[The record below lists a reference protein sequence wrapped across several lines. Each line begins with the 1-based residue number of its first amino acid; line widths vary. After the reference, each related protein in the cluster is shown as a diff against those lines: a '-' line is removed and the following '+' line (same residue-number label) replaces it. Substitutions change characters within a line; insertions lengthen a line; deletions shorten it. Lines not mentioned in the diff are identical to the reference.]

1 MNSLKH
7 SRWLLLL
14 AAIIAFDVSARAQDS
29 QSGREL
35 YENAELFNQLSG
47 AGQNLMRLR
56 FGPRPGERVEKPGKQ
71 EPISPVFDS
80 RGGTAHLSAIANS
93 LVNDAAADATA
104 QDTQSETSIVLGS
117 GTTVIAGFND
127 SGSYIGGASKFTGF
141 SRSTNG
147 GTSWVDGGTLPTST
161 NGDAGD
167 PVLARNTTT
176 GRIYLATLQFSGN
189 GMAMFRSD
197 DNGLTWMAPTQA
209 APGATGFQD
218 KEWIVVDNFAG
229 AGNGNVYHGYR
240 DFATGGGMKFTRSTD
255 NGATFTPSPGFV
267 IATGGQGAW
276 VTVGTDHA
284 VYYHWLS
291 GSSILQRKSTDQG
304 VTFASATTVA
314 TLLTTG
320 TNGDLGLTGFRSN
333 AFPQVVVNPVSGH
346 LYMTYND
353 NPAGADRGDVYF
365 RHSTDGGA
373 TWSAQVRV
381 NNDAGTNDNWQ
392 PAIAATP
399 DGTGLFVGWYDRRND
414 PANNL
419 IERWGV
425 IGTISGS
432 TITFGNNFKI
442 SPPFPVVVGVDPVI
456 NATYMGDYDQ
466 VVADN
471 SFFYMTWG
479 DNRDQSIAVPA
490 RKNANVRF
498 AKIPVAGPGP
508 IISASATA
516 VTGGNGNGGVDPN
529 ECNDFA
535 ITLRNDGTST
545 ATSVVGTIS
554 TTAPNVTLTTNNA
567 TYPNITVG
575 GTANSTLPF
584 KISTNLA
591 YVCGT
596 AIPITLVVT
605 YTGGSDTIV
614 VSAPVN
620 GSGYTLT
627 QSSGNSIVP
636 GTTDIGNHGDDVTTN
651 ITLPFSYDFY
661 DGTYTTVNVSSNGNL
676 QFVSNSTAYANI
688 CLPSTALNYAIFP
701 HWDDLRTD
709 AAGRGIFTS
718 TSGSTPNRIFNIEWR
733 ATLFSGGGAA
743 KFQVRLY
750 EGLRKLDIIYGDTVT
765 NSGVGAT
772 AGIQQGTGASYS
784 QFSCNTAALTP
795 GLKLTYTQGVCTDGG
810 GDCFA
815 VPIQLARFTGRAL
828 SRNRVLLEWRTI
840 SEINN
845 YGFEIQKATEES
857 GPFATIAGSF
867 VPGHGT
873 TIEPHDYSWID
884 ASASPALPYYRLKQ
898 IDLDGSVNYFDPIRV
913 SMPTA
918 VGEQSAPTEFA
929 LEQNYPN
936 PFNPSTVIQFALPQN
951 AMVTLDVFNAVGQR
965 VATLVNERR
974 EAGYHQATFDGTD
987 LASGV
992 YVYKLH
998 AGNFVATRKLL
1009 LVK

>member
-1 MNSLKH
+1 MNCFTH
-7 SRWLLLL
+7 FRRLLLPV
-14 AAIIAFDVSARAQDS
+14 AIIAIAVSAQAQDS

-35 YENAELFNQLSG
+35 YENEELFNQLSS
-47 AGQNLMRLR
+47 AGQNLLRLR

-71 EPISPVFDS
+71 EALSPVFDS
-80 RGGTAHLSAIANS
+80 RGGTAHLSGIVNA

-104 QDTQSETSIVLGS
+104 QDTQSETSLVLGS
-117 GTTVIAGFND
+117 GSTVIAGFND

-141 SRSTNG
+141 SRSTDG
-147 GTSWVDGGTLPTST
+147 GTTWVDGGTLPTNP

-167 PVLARNTTT
+167 PVLARNNTT

-197 DNGLTWMAPTQA
+197 DNGATWMAPTQA

-218 KEWIVVDNFAG
+218 KEWIVVDNFPG
-229 AGNGNVYHGYR
+229 PGQGNVYHGYR

-255 NGATFTPSPGFV
+255 HGATFTPSPGFV

-284 VYYHWLS
+284 VYYHWLA
-291 GSSILQRKSTDQG
+291 GSNIMQRKSTDQG
-304 VTFASATTVA
+304 VTFAAATTVA

-333 AFPQVVVNPVSGH
+333 AFPQVVANPVSGH

-353 NPAGADRGDVYF
+353 NPAGVDRGDVYF

-392 PAIAATP
+392 PAIAVTP
-399 DGTGLFVGWYDRRND
+399 DGTRLFIGWYDRRND
-414 PANNL
+414 PANTM

-425 IGTISGS
+425 VGTISGS
-432 TITFGNNFKI
+432 TVTFGNNFKI

-456 NATYMGDYDQ
+456 NSTYMGDYDQ

-479 DNRDQSIAVPA
+479 DNRDQSIAVPT

-508 IISASATA
+508 LVSVSATA
-516 VTGGNGNGGVDPN
+516 LTGGNGNGTVDPN

-545 ATSVVGTIS
+545 ATGVVGTIS
-554 TTAPNVTLTTNNA
+554 TTTPNVTLTTNNA
-567 TYPNITVG
+567 NYPNINVG
-575 GTANSTLPF
+575 ATANSTFPF
-584 KISTNLA
+584 KISTNLS

-605 YTGGSDTIV
+605 YTGGSDTV
-614 VSAPVN
+614 VVNAPIG

-636 GTTDIGNHGDDVTTN
+636 GTTDIGNHGDDVVTN
-651 ITLPFSYDFY
+651 VALPFSYQFY
-661 DGTYTTVNVSSNGNL
+661 DQTFTAVNLSSNGNL
-676 QFVSNSTAYANI
+676 QFVSSATAFSNV
-688 CLPSTALNYAIFP
+688 CLPTTTLNYAILP

-709 AAGRGIFTS
+709 LAGRGIFTS
-718 TSGSTPNRIFNIEWR
+718 ISGSAPNRIFNIEWR
-733 ATLFSGGGAA
+733 ATLFTGGGAA
-743 KFQVRLY
+743 KFQIRLY

-765 NSGVGAT
+765 NTGVGAT
-772 AGIQQGTGASYS
+772 AGIQQGTGASFS
-784 QFSCNTAALTP
+784 QFSCNSAVLTP
-795 GLKLTYTQGVCTDGG
+795 GLMLTYAVTSCADGG
-810 GDCFA
+810 GDCFII
-815 VPIQLARFTGRAL
+815 PIQLASFTGRAL

-840 SEINN
+840 SELNN
-845 YGFEIQKATEES
+845 YGFEIQKASEQNGRFE
-857 GPFATIAGSF
+857 TIAGSF

-873 TIEPHDYSWID
+873 TIEPRDYSWTD
-884 ASASPALPYYRLKQ
+884 ANASASLPYYRLKQ
-898 IDLDGSVNYFDPIRV
+898 IDLDGTVNYFDPIRV

-918 VGEQSAPTEFA
+918 VGEQSVPTEFS

-936 PFNPSTVIQFALPQN
+936 PFNPSTVIRFALPHD
-951 AMVTLDVFNAVGQR
+951 AMVTLEVFNSLGQR
-965 VATLVNERR
+965 VATLLNERR
-974 EAGYHQATFDGTD
+974 EAGYHQSTFDGTN
-987 LASGV
+987 LASGI

-998 AGNFVATRKLL
+998 AGDFLASRKLL